1 MIDNPTAAAK
11 VGNIFDYVL
20 IASERFREINRQRSA
35 SGENGLPTSEYKK
48 LPKIHHVVAQDIESG
63 LVGREY
69 LKRISDR
76 ANRGRRKERELMR

>member
-35 SGENGLPTSEYKK
+35 SGENGLPTHQYKN
-48 LPKIHHVVAQDIESG
+48 LPKIHHVVAEDIESG
-63 LVGREY
+63 RVGREY

-76 ANRGRRKERELMR
+76 ANRHRRELDTMR

>member
-35 SGENGLPTSEYKK
+35 SGENGLPTNEYAK
-48 LPKIHHVVAQDIESG
+48 LKKIHNVVAEDIESG